1 MLIYFEVIL
10 TINDRIRRK
19 ADFFFLKI
27 TGEDCKNLIFHC
39 LPDVRHVDGS
49 EDLDLGEARD
59 SWCAAGGTTRRLGE
73 AGRKPF
79 DYNKYI
85 FFHKVS

>member
-1 MLIYFEVIL
+1 M
-10 TINDRIRRK
+10 
-19 ADFFFLKI
+19 
-27 TGEDCKNLIFHC
+27 
-39 LPDVRHVDGS
+39 RHVDGS

-79 DYNKYI
+79 DYNKYN